1 MLHTDAFRAMNTDI
15 DIEIAAPTRPHAAF
29 ISIRLLFEEQ
39 EQRFSR
45 FRDSSLLSQLN
56 RGEAVTNEMFAV
68 ACGMAIEACDFTA
81 GLFNPMV
88 LSALV
93 EAGYDR
99 TFEEVRGGAPR
110 AQPVPHPRD
119 CLVIRE
125 NTVTLA
131 NGQLDLGGIVKGWTA
146 DLAVEAFAAE
156 YDGVLVNAG
165 GDVRSAG
172 SDSEGNP
179 WQLAIERPGGGQP
192 LWAGPVLGGC
202 ATSTTLRRQWNTASG
217 TSAHHLIDPRTG
229 LPSVSP
235 LVQVTAWAP
244 QAWRSEVWAKA
255 VLIGGD
261 EAASAAVMACVRSL
275 SVDGNGIVRQW

>member
-15 DIEIAAPTRPHAAF
+15 DIQIVAPTRPHAAF
-29 ISIRLLFEEQ
+29 ISIRLLFEAQ

-165 GDVRSAG
+165 GDVRAAG
-172 SDSEGNP
+172 SDSEGNG

-192 LWAGPVLGGC
+192 LWAGPVAGGC
-202 ATSTTLRRQWNTASG
+202 ATSTTLRRRWTISDG
-217 TSAHHLIDPRTG
+217 GIAHHLIDPRTG
-229 LPSVSP
+229 LPSASA

-255 VLIGGD
+255 VLIGG
-261 EAASAAVMACVRSL
+261 ETARNAATSVGVRSL
-275 SVDGNGIVRQW
+275 SVDSNGDVQQ